1 MTNRESWADAVDDE
15 EVEGPS
21 TLHSDS
27 AGRPRYETREGWD
40 ESADVKRGVSRQRLD
55 LTHGFHREI
64 VKNQKLRSQYEQECR
79 EGMAKAS
86 DYQKRWRRSPV
97 ESRSTSRQLESVAPP
112 QDVENVTTAPRHRP
126 ETRVREGFAA
136 YRPPPALGSQPKLD
150 LDRNGKAE
158 RALDDQRR
166 PPAQPHRGQAVRE
179 EARDA
184 QSTGPPPTE
193 PTGRQRRGRG
203 ERERRRDAAGG
214 EEHLEAR
221 PVPRAR
227 PGPEPR
233 PQHAE
238 RPGEAAGGVA
248 KVRERRSVHDRLG
261 PPQPQHSPVGRRGGP
276 APADPPSRILV
287 VPRPKAPAQ
296 QASAPAQD
304 VPEQE
309 SSAGGEGVDAVPA
322 EPGAEAKPRRSRRG
336 GRKRHPRRQ
345 EGGEAAAHERGAAGG
360 HGDEGAAEA
369 QTDETLA
376 SHAVADVGSEVTD
389 SPGSAEEWLGG
400 SAAPASGSEVGAAVS
415 GPPPGVGA
423 PPPES
428 KDDAT
433 AAVPAGDGAGPAPA
447 SPRSAEA
454 GGAAA
459 PAAVQ
464 PRDPSQERG
473 EAADLGAAS
482 ALPGLQGVID
492 GTKLI
497 DLKADEAKAGGD
509 GRPQNCSIQ

>member
-86 DYQKRWRRSPV
+86 DYQKR
-97 ESRSTSRQLESVAPP
+97 LESVAPP

-150 LDRNGKAE
+150 LDRNGKA
-158 RALDDQRR
+158 
-166 PPAQPHRGQAVRE
+166 
-179 EARDA
+179 
-184 QSTGPPPTE
+184 S
-193 PTGRQRRGRG
+193 
-203 ERERRRDAAGG
+203 
-214 EEHLEAR
+214 
-221 PVPRAR
+221 
-227 PGPEPR
+227 
-233 PQHAE
+233 
-238 RPGEAAGGVA
+238 
-248 KVRERRSVHDRLG
+248 
-261 PPQPQHSPVGRRGGP
+261 
-276 APADPPSRILV
+276 
-287 VPRPKAPAQ
+287 
-296 QASAPAQD
+296 ASAQD

-309 SSAGGEGVDAVPA
+309 SSAGGGGMDAAPA

-400 SAAPASGSEVGAAVS
+400 SAAAASGSEVGAAVS

-423 PPPES
+423 PPPEF
-428 KDDAT
+428 KDDAA
-433 AAVPAGDGAGPAPA
+433 AAVPAGEGAGPAPA